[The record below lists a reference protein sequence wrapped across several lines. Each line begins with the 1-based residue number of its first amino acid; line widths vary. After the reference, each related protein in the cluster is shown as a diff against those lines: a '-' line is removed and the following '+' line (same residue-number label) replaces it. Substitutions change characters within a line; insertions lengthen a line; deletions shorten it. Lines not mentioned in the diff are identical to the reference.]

1 MGLGGE
7 QDKEVRYV
15 VPPKTTILRGW
26 VFSSGLAAWVL
37 AGVMAFRGELLWA
50 AVWAV
55 FALGADVAG
64 RVWSRRSPVPMPYF
78 MRWVLLL
85 PRGPHSPKKLERV
98 LQPRSGER
106 ILEIGPGV
114 GVHALP
120 VASLLLPNGV
130 LDVLDV
136 QQDMLDNLARRA
148 ARSGLTN
155 IVPRQG
161 DAQKLPYPD
170 RTFDAAY
177 LIGVLGEIPDP
188 VVALSELKRVLKP
201 GGRLVISEI
210 LIDPDFISLPALQDK
225 ARGAG
230 FVVERSAGPGF
241 AYSAVLRPAASKQF
255 VAAASPG
262 SLLDAKCSAVLR
274 IEEDRL

>member
-1 MGLGGE
+1 MQPKAFTFLRPWVFFSGLG
-7 QDKEVRYV
+7 
-15 VPPKTTILRGW
+15 
-26 VFSSGLAAWVL
+26 AWVL
-37 AGVMAFRGELLWA
+37 AVVLALRGELLWA
-50 AVWAV
+50 GVFAV

-85 PRGPHSPKKLERV
+85 PRGPHSPKNLERV

-148 ARSGLTN
+148 ASSGLTN
-155 IVPRQG
+155 IRPKQG

-177 LIGVLGEIPDP
+177 LIGVLGEIPDSI
-188 VVALSELKRVLKP
+188 VAMCELKRVLKP
-201 GGRLVISEI
+201 GGRLVISEL
-210 LIDPDFISLPALQDK
+210 LIDPDFISLSALQEK
-225 ARGAG
+225 ARYAG
-230 FVVERSAGPGF
+230 FVLEQSVGSAF
-241 AYSAVLRPAASKQF
+241 AYSAVLRPAASKQS
-255 VAAASPG
+255 VAAASP
-262 SLLDAKCSAVLR
+262 LDARCSTVLR
-274 IEEDRL
+274 SKEDRT